1 MNRAFIIAV
10 ACCLA
15 TSCSSKTEGEAERA
29 GEAKPALQTD
39 IASSTQAMAS
49 GQSIECAFDAKVV
62 RVAPGEAAS
71 RGYVIDPNPRWV
83 VELDVLSHDK
93 QKTPFAPGR
102 WNCYIAD
109 AQSVF
114 GVPPESVSGVYRF
127 SYTWNVDVPGK
138 PEFEEFRAERVDEN

>member
-10 ACCLA
+10 DCCLA
-15 TSCSSKTEGEAERA
+15 TSCSSKTE

-49 GQSIECAFDAKVV
+49 GQSIECVFDAKVV
-62 RVAPGEAAS
+62 RVAPGEAGP

-109 AQSVF
+109 TQSVF
-114 GVPPESVSGVYRF
+114 GVPPENVSGVYRF

-138 PEFEEFRAERVDEN
+138 PEFEEFRAVRVDDTSMYVK